1 VRLSKEHIWPIIGLL
16 AVLFSAWLLVHQLR
30 NISID
35 DILLSLDAIPLHRW
49 ILAALATGVAYFALA
64 GYDRIALLHLERDI
78 SWPYVAATSF
88 TTYALAHNIGAS
100 VASGA
105 VVRYR
110 AYTAKGLTGTEVGIL
125 VGLCSFTFALG
136 TILLG
141 GIVILLQP
149 DILQL
154 AFDEPAPWL
163 PYAVSASLLSL
174 VALYVLASRLGLPAI
189 RFKRFQL
196 HYPAMPIVKKQLIIG
211 PLELLGAAAIIYFAL
226 PAESNPGFLIVLG
239 VFLASFSAA
248 LISHAPGGLG
258 VLESLFLFALPEVNP
273 ADIIAALLVFR
284 LFYLIIPF
292 AISLIIIVLF
302 ERKQLLQYLS
312 LKRFQKRN
320 NEPQH
325 KENNTHCE

>member
-1 VRLSKEHIWPIIGLL
+1 MKLSKEHIWPVIGLL
-16 AVLFSAWLLVHQLR
+16 AVIFSAWLLVHQLR

-35 DILLSLDAIPLHRW
+35 DVLVSLDAIPLHRW
-49 ILAALATGVAYFALA
+49 ILAAIATGVAYFALA
-64 GYDRIALLHLERDI
+64 GYDRIALLHLNKTI

-110 AYTAKGLTGTEVGIL
+110 AYTAKGLTGSEVGVL

-136 TILLG
+136 TIFLG
-141 GIVILLQP
+141 GVVLLLKP
-149 DILQL
+149 SIIYLL
-154 AFDEPAPWL
+154 FDDPAPWL
-163 PYAVSASLLSL
+163 PFAASATLLGL
-174 VALYVLASRLGLPAI
+174 VALYVLASRLRLSAI
-189 RFKRFQL
+189 RLGRFQM
-196 HYPAMPIVKKQLIIG
+196 HYPALPIVKKQLLIG

-226 PAESNPGFLIVLG
+226 PAHSNPGFLIVLG

-258 VLESLFLFALPEVNP
+258 VLETLFLFALPDVNP

-284 LFYLIIPF
+284 LFYLLIPF
-292 AISLIIIVLF
+292 AISLVIIVLF
-302 ERKQLLQYLS
+302 ERKQLLHYLS
-312 LKRFQKRN
+312 LKRFAKRKTKL
-320 NEPQH
+320 QQ
-325 KENNTHCE
+325 ENIDPSE